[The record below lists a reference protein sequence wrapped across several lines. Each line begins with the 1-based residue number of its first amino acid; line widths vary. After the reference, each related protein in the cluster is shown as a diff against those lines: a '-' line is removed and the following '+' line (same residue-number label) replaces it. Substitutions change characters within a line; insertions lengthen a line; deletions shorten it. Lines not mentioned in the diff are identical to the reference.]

1 MDLDLYTDTLVN
13 SLYSSGSALT
23 SLTLSRLRL
32 NISVVEYNSTIT
44 EVVRRAYNHTY
55 VIPCVSIQT
64 YSTLF
69 TTSTAGVFT
78 WAINASLKNAKG
90 LLFSFRDSN
99 IQGTGNYNLSNRT
112 SLAMTQAQ
120 LSVGQYTF
128 PANRYLLY
136 DCGTAVDTQGTLSS
150 TYYGYANQVNFW
162 MSAMKFFGLGIDRL
176 VLLDKL

>member
-13 SLYSSGSALT
+13 SLYSTATLA
-23 SLTLSRLRL
+23 SLSLSRLRL

-44 EVVRRAYNHTY
+44 ELVRRAYNHSY

-99 IQGTGNYNLSNRT
+99 VQGNTFQNLSNRT
-112 SLAMTQAQ
+112 SLAITQTQ
-120 LSVGQYTF
+120 LSVGQ
-128 PANRYLLY
+128 
-136 DCGTAVDTQGTLSS
+136 
-150 TYYGYANQVNFW
+150 
-162 MSAMKFFGLGIDRL
+162 
-176 VLLDKL
+176 